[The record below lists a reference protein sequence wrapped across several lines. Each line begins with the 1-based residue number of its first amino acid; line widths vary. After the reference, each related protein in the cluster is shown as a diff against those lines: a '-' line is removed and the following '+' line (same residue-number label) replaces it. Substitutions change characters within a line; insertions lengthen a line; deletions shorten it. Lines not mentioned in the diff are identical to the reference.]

1 MEYEYDNSMNE
12 VYEKSL
18 IKSFK
23 KTVDDGL
30 FDFIIVDMVNEKLL
44 YIEEMSNY
52 AKLKGFNVKIYLSLY
67 FLNLKLIENSLK
79 VYILELIN
87 DVISCTNRNVHKR
100 VYNEIN
106 EV

>member
-1 MEYEYDNSMNE
+1 MEYEYDSSMNE
-12 VYEKSL
+12 IYEKSL

-52 AKLKGFNVKIYLSLY
+52 AKLKGFNVKFLFLSISIF
-67 FLNLKLIENSLK
+67 FLI
-79 VYILELIN
+79 
-87 DVISCTNRNVHKR
+87 
-100 VYNEIN
+100 
-106 EV
+106 

>member
-1 MEYEYDNSMNE
+1 MEYEYDSSMNE

-30 FDFIIVDMVNEKLL
+30 FDFIIFDMVNEKLL

-52 AKLKGFNVKIYLSLY
+52 AKLKGFNVNLS
-67 FLNLKLIENSLK
+67 FLEFS
-79 VYILELIN
+79 
-87 DVISCTNRNVHKR
+87 
-100 VYNEIN
+100 
-106 EV
+106 